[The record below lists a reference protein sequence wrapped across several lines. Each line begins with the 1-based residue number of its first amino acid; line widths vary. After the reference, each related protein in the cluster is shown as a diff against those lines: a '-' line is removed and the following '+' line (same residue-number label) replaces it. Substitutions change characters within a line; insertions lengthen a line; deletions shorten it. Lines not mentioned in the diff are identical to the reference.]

1 MQSWVKGAVGS
12 DFGGRFVAQVIK
24 QVAIADPKPFQQF
37 LSEVTG
43 DRRLLSSGFRVAAE
57 EVFTAGRCTCRA
69 DLAVYVGETL
79 LLLVELKYRD
89 RLAPATNESSSQLS
103 DYLRLCRSLRSNPRF
118 LLLHREALD
127 ASDVRRIKAAG
138 QAVAHYGELV
148 PHLRRSN
155 NPLTGML
162 LEYLREE
169 GMVID
174 PIETDHLFRFLH
186 RLVMPWGGGGRINI
200 TSQIQQGPIQFQRL
214 LSNLRLVAAEITPD
228 MRKASRQ
235 ENMRSATI
243 DLAVVNC
250 FEPGKVRAELSK
262 SSKLP
267 VELSANARNGGKIYV
282 LAQSALINRGN
293 WLYVS
298 YGLEFLL
305 WKGKSPEI
313 YSYAEFLSPEIR
325 RDPRVD
331 DWDGAFAVY
340 SKMRVSA
347 IRDWSGGDL
356 EMALRQHIKKAAR
369 STLKLKV
376 VSGRKAQG
384 ILKRLSG

>member
-1 MQSWVKGAVGS
+1 M
-12 DFGGRFVAQVIK
+12 
-24 QVAIADPKPFQQF
+24 
-37 LSEVTG
+37 
-43 DRRLLSSGFRVAAE
+43 
-57 EVFTAGRCTCRA
+57 
-69 DLAVYVGETL
+69 
-79 LLLVELKYRD
+79 VELKYRD

-103 DYLRLCRSLRSNPRF
+103 DYLRLCRSLRGNPGF

-138 QAVAHYGELV
+138 QFVAHYGELV

-186 RLVMPWGGGGRINI
+186 RLVMPWGGGGRINV

-228 MRKASRQ
+228 LRAIARQ

-243 DLAVVNC
+243 DFALVNC
-250 FEPGKVRAELSK
+250 FETAKVRTALSR
-262 SSKLP
+262 SSKGP
-267 VELSANARNGGKIYV
+267 VELSPNARDGGKIYV
-282 LAQSALINRGN
+282 LAQSALINRGD

-305 WKGKSPEI
+305 WKGRSPEI
-313 YSYAEFLSPEIR
+313 YSYAEILSPEIR
-325 RDPRVD
+325 RDPGVD
-331 DWDGAFAVY
+331 DWDGGFAAY
-340 SKMRVSA
+340 SKMRLSA

-356 EMALRQHIKKAAR
+356 EKAFREHIKQAAR
-369 STLKLKV
+369 STLKSKV
-376 VSGRKAQG
+376 VSNRKALG